1 MKKRE
6 TEDFVRDI
14 LDSINAIEE
23 FIKNYSF
30 ADFVK
35 EKKTNYAV
43 IRAIEIIGEATKNIS
58 KSFRNRYPEVPWD
71 EMAGMRDKLIH
82 HYFGVD
88 MEVLWLTATEN
99 VPRLKVLISGVIAD
113 IDIVE
118 TINGE

>member
-6 TEDFVRDI
+6 TEDFIRDI

-23 FIKNYSF
+23 FIKGNTF
-30 ADFVK
+30 EDFIK
-35 EKKTNYAV
+35 ERKTNYAV
-43 IRAIEIIGEATKNIS
+43 IRAIEIIGEATKTIP
-58 KSFRNRYPEVPWD
+58 KSFRSKYPEVPWD

-99 VPRLKVLISGVIAD
+99 VPRLKVLISKVIED
-113 IDIVE
+113 LE
-118 TINGE
+118 K

>member
-23 FIKNYSF
+23 FVKGNTF
-30 ADFVK
+30 ADFK
-35 EKKTNYAV
+35 QDRKTNYAV
-43 IRAIEIIGEATKNIS
+43 IRAIEIIGEATKNIP
-58 KSFRNRYPEVPWD
+58 KSFRSKYPEVPWD

-88 MEVLWLTATEN
+88 MEVLWITSTEN
-99 VPRLKVLISGVIAD
+99 VPRLKVLISSVIAD
-113 IDIVE
+113 ME
-118 TINGE
+118 KGE

>member
-23 FIKNYSF
+23 FIKDYTF
-30 ADFVK
+30 PDFLK
-35 EKKTNYAV
+35 ERKTIFAV
-43 IRAIEIIGEATKNIS
+43 IRAVEIIGEATKNIP
-58 KSFRNRYPEVPWD
+58 KSFRGKYPEVPWD

-82 HYFGVD
+82 QYFGVD

-99 VPRLKVLISGVIAD
+99 VPRLKVLISRVIED
-113 IDIVE
+113 LE
-118 TINGE
+118 K

>member
-6 TEDFVRDI
+6 VEDFVRDI

-23 FIKNYSF
+23 FVKDYSF
-30 ADFVK
+30 ADFIQ

-43 IRAIEIIGEATKNIS
+43 IRAIEIIGEATKNLP
-58 KSFRNRYPEVPWD
+58 KSFRRKYPEVPWD

-99 VPRLKVLISGVIAD
+99 VPRLKVLISRVIAD
-113 IDIVE
+113 ME
-118 TINGE
+118 NGE

>member
-14 LDSINAIEE
+14 LDSANAIEE
-23 FIKNYSF
+23 FIKGNTF
-30 ADFVK
+30 EDFIK
-35 EKKTNYAV
+35 ERKTSYAI
-43 IRAIEIIGEATKNIS
+43 IRAIEIIGEATKNIP
-58 KSFRNRYPEVPWD
+58 KSFRNKYPDVPWD

-99 VPRLKVLISGVIAD
+99 VPRLKVLISKVIMD
-113 IDIVE
+113 ME
-118 TINGE
+118 KGE

>member
-23 FIKNYSF
+23 FVKDITFQDFIKER
-30 ADFVK
+30 K
-35 EKKTNYAV
+35 INYAV

-58 KSFRNRYPEVPWD
+58 KSFRSKYPEVPWD

-88 MEVLWLTATEN
+88 MEVLWITATEN
-99 VPRLKVLISGVIAD
+99 VPRLKVLISKVIED
-113 IDIVE
+113 ME
-118 TINGE
+118 KGE

>member
-23 FIKNYSF
+23 FIKDYSF
-30 ADFVK
+30 ADFIK
-35 EKKTNYAV
+35 EQKTNYAV
-43 IRAIEIIGEATKNIS
+43 IRATEIIGEATKYIP
-58 KSFRNRYPEVPWD
+58 KSFRNKYPEVPWD

-99 VPRLKVLISGVIAD
+99 VPRLKVLISRVIED
-113 IDIVE
+113 ME
-118 TINGE
+118 KGE

>member
-14 LDSINAIEE
+14 LDSINAIEK
-23 FIKNYSF
+23 FIKGNTF
-30 ADFVK
+30 QDFIK
-35 EKKTNYAV
+35 EQKTNYAV
-43 IRAIEIIGEATKNIS
+43 IRAIEIIGEATKNIP
-58 KSFRNRYPEVPWD
+58 KSFRSKYPEVPWD

-99 VPRLKVLISGVIAD
+99 VPRLKALISMVIED
-113 IDIVE
+113 MDK
-118 TINGE
+118 GE

>member
-23 FIKNYSF
+23 FVKGNTFPDFIK
-30 ADFVK
+30 
-35 EKKTNYAV
+35 ERKTNYAV
-43 IRAIEIIGEATKNIS
+43 IRAIEIIGEATKNIP
-58 KSFRNRYPEVPWD
+58 KSFRSKYPEVPWD

-99 VPRLKVLISGVIAD
+99 VPRLKVLISKVMED
-113 IDIVE
+113 ME
-118 TINGE
+118 RGE

>member
-23 FIKNYSF
+23 FVKGNTF
-30 ADFVK
+30 ADFIQ
-35 EKKTNYAV
+35 ERKTNYAV
-43 IRAIEIIGEATKNIS
+43 IRAIEIIGEATKNIP
-58 KSFRNRYPEVPWD
+58 KSFRSKYPEVPWD

-99 VPRLKVLISGVIAD
+99 VPRLKVLISRVIAD
-113 IDIVE
+113 ME
-118 TINGE
+118 KGE